1 MLFGAIVKGLQE
13 LFDVFFAFLF
23 CVWLVKQ
30 DHSLD
35 EYFKAFFD
43 HLALHAWMEEEP
55 LQNLD
60 GR

>member
-13 LFDVFFAFLF
+13 LFDVFFAFLL
-23 CVWLVKQ
+23 CIWLVKQ

-35 EYFKAFFD
+35 EYFQTLFD
-43 HLALHAWMEEEP
+43 HLALHARMEEEA